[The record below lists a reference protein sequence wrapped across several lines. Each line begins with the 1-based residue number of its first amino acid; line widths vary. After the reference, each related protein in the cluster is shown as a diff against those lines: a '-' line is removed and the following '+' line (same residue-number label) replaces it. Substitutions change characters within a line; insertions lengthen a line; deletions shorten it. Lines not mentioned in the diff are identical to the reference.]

1 MKKLAAKFSSLLLV
15 GLMLLPTGVH
25 ASSSNDSVSAKP
37 AVEGEIVQAYRVTD
51 KGLVELSQEELQAY
65 KAQEEEA
72 NKSAQLELEKDSS
85 QKNSQN
91 NGAITPNA
99 INEYYWR
106 YEQSTFKS
114 AVPMDSLRKRV
125 SPYVYNRTQD
135 NATRAISSSTS
146 QTWQANISLSYEH
159 KNAVTGTLGG
169 GWSKTTTFSDTT
181 TTTIRPNY
189 MSWAE
194 FTPIMDKSFGYLKE
208 YYSLNGSVRTNKYTE
223 IYIAR
228 EVSGRTDGILTVK
241 TAPIN

>member
-1 MKKLAAKFSSLLLV
+1 MKKLAARFSSLLLV

-51 KGLVELSQEELQAY
+51 KGLIELSKEELQAY

-72 NKSAQLELEKDSS
+72 NKSAQLELDKDSS
-85 QKNSQN
+85 QTNSQN

-106 YEQSTFKS
+106 YEQSTYKS
-114 AVPMDSLRKRV
+114 AVPMSSLNRRV
-125 SPYVYNRTQD
+125 SQYVYNRTQD
-135 NATRAISSSTS
+135 NATRAISSSTT
-146 QTWQANISLSYEH
+146 QTWQANANLTYKQSD
-159 KNAVTGTLGG
+159 AVTATLGG
-169 GWSKTTTFSDTT
+169 GWSRSTSYTDTT
-181 TTTIRPNY
+181 TTVRPNY

-208 YYSLNGSVRTNKYTE
+208 YYSLNGSVRTNNYTE

-228 EVSGRTDGILTVK
+228 VVSGRTDGILTVK